1 MDLRYLFLFFV
12 AGIIFINLKTVAYRE
27 TSTSFLIEDTM
38 KNLKQMTDD
47 MLVTLYLEGN
57 NSAFDILL
65 ERHKDRLYNYIFFLV
80 HSREVAE
87 DIFQETFV
95 KAIMTLQQGRYT
107 NDGKFSAWITRIAH
121 NLVIDQFRTER
132 NENTVSNDE
141 TEIDLFNDAKFSEGN
156 IENRMVN
163 DQVLKDVRMLIDELP
178 DCQREVVFMRYY
190 QDMSFKEIADITGV
204 SINTALGRMRY
215 AILNMRRIA
224 EEKNVSLVLE

>member
-1 MDLRYLFLFFV
+1 ME
-12 AGIIFINLKTVAYRE
+12 N
-27 TSTSFLIEDTM
+27 M
-38 KNLKQMTDD
+38 KQMTDD
-47 MLVTLYLEGN
+47 ALVTLYLNGN
-57 NSAFDILL
+57 NSAFDALL
-65 ERHKDRLYNYIFFLV
+65 GRHQERLFNYIYFIV
-80 HSREVAE
+80 RSRELAE

-107 NDGKFSAWITRIAH
+107 NDGKFAAWITRIAH
-121 NLVIDQFRTER
+121 NLVIDQFRTDR

-141 TEIDLFNDAKFSEGN
+141 SEIDLLNNAKYSEGT

-215 AILNMRRIA
+215 AVLNLRRIA
-224 EEKNVSLVLE
+224 MEKNVSLVME